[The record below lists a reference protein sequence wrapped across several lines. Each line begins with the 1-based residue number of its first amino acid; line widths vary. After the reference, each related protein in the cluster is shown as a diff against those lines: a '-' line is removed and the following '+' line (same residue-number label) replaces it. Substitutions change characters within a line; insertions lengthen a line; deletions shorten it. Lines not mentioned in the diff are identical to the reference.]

1 VLGGNVVV
9 GVLVLVPEDEVL
21 GPLVVVGPLVV
32 KTEDEDVAFEE
43 IEDEDEAFDEVVLE
57 EGPVAEELQFPN

>member
-9 GVLVLVPEDEVL
+9 GVLVLVAEDEVL
-21 GPLVVVGPLVV
+21 VSLVVVGSLVV
-32 KTEDEDVAFEE
+32 KT
-43 IEDEDEAFDEVVLE
+43 EDEDEAFDEVVLE